1 MRKFLI
7 PLLMAG
13 VMMPAA
19 VMAQDRD
26 HQRERGDEQRA
37 ERSEHRADRAESRAS
52 EEGPQ
57 RQERVERPQRE
68 QIVAR
73 SAQPS
78 QEAPQQNRFERR
90 ERQIERIQQAEP
102 VQQVREAPTQEV
114 RINQQRGVL
123 GAIRETAR
131 QQQTLEAR
139 PATRDGH
146 PDGYRDSRGGSHSG
160 YHRDLRQ
167 GHGDLHSSDPSRRE
181 HRGWHRDAERQHDRR
196 HAAWT
201 TDWRRD
207 SRYNWYDYRN
217 RYGSL
222 YDLGRYHDPYG
233 WGYRRFSIGFNIGSG
248 YYGSNYWLDDPWM
261 YRLPPAYG
269 PYRWVRY
276 YDDALLVNIYSGQV
290 VDVINNFFW

>member
-37 ERSEHRADRAESRAS
+37 ERSEHRAERAESRAS

-73 SAQPS
+73 PERTQSAQ
-78 QEAPQQNRFERR
+78 QQPRFERH
-90 ERQIERIQQAEP
+90 ERRTDQ
-102 VQQVREAPTQEV
+102 VQQVEQVRQLEPVRQVQGEPVRVRRNGGFLGGVREA
-114 RINQQRGVL
+114 
-123 GAIRETAR
+123 AR
-131 QQQTLEAR
+131 QQEVLQAQ

-146 PDGYRDSRGGSHSG
+146 HDGYRDGSRDGHHDGYRDGHYDRNQRWSSHWRG
-160 YHRDLRQ
+160 DNRYDWQRYRD
-167 GHGDLHSSDPSRRE
+167 
-181 HRGWHRDAERQHDRR
+181 
-196 HAAWT
+196 
-201 TDWRRD
+201 
-207 SRYNWYDYRN
+207 RN
-217 RYGSL
+217 RSIFRLGS
-222 YDLGRYHDPYG
+222 YYDPYG